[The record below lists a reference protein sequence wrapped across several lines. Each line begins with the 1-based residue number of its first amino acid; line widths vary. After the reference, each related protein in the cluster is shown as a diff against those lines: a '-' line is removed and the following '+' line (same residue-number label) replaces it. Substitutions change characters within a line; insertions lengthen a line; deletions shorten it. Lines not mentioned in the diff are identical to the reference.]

1 VTTTDPW
8 RTKKKNNNKK
18 RKNYYTTEEEAA
30 VDAVAAI
37 KNQPWKI
44 GSSRGPRSPHV
55 VAGRGGGQRS
65 VVRRSSRDARFQ
77 RASKK
82 KGQKKEEET
91 IKVATT
97 LTPKITNPRRKQR
110 GCPSY

>member
-18 RKNYYTTEEEAA
+18 RKDYYTTEEEAA

-44 GSSRGPRSPHV
+44 GSSRGPPPRMSSRALAPD
-55 VAGRGGGQRS
+55 
-65 VVRRSSRDARFQ
+65 VVRR
-77 RASKK
+77 
-82 KGQKKEEET
+82 
-91 IKVATT
+91 
-97 LTPKITNPRRKQR
+97 RRSAPQ
-110 GCPSY
+110 

>member
-18 RKNYYTTEEEAA
+18 RKDYYTKEEEAA

-44 GSSRGPRSPHV
+44 GSSRGPPPPHV
-55 VAGRGGGQRS
+55 VARFGPGCRP
-65 VVRRSSRDARFQ
+65 SS
-77 RASKK
+77 
-82 KGQKKEEET
+82 
-91 IKVATT
+91 
-97 LTPKITNPRRKQR
+97 P
-110 GCPSY
+110 